1 MRCTHAAFIV
11 LLGWA
16 IGAAAADPASGGP
29 DTSSGSRLYL
39 RYCASCHGV
48 QGRGDGPVAGSL
60 RVEVPDLTL
69 MARRH
74 SGTFPAD
81 LVERIIDG
89 RHIIAAHGTRTM
101 PIWGEEFGRMSI
113 GEPDAEEVTRTAITQ
128 LMEYLQQLQRPVVV
142 RQDRN

>member
-1 MRCTHAAFIV
+1 M
-11 LLGWA
+11 
-16 IGAAAADPASGGP
+16 
-29 DTSSGSRLYL
+29 
-39 RYCASCHGV
+39 
-48 QGRGDGPVAGSL
+48 
-60 RVEVPDLTL
+60 EVPDLTL
-69 MARRH
+69 LARRH

-128 LMEYLQQLQRPVVV
+128 LVEYLQQLQRPVVV